1 MLSGRALKRCLRA
14 NNLNTRVARCAQYRN
29 ISETVFNG
37 GNTAYMEQMHRHWVN
52 DPQSVHVSWQAFFST
67 GQFQLPGGSASQV
80 AATAEPSTA
89 DTEVVKLDR
98 LVSSFQR
105 YGHLKAK
112 LDPLGL
118 SDAGAVRHYGA
129 AGLYQGLEPSH
140 FGWSDADVENKK
152 IFIGNNFDMLDSV
165 PPIVHHLTKDGYISL
180 KELLNKLNE
189 VYCGSIGYEIG
200 HIREHE
206 RTAWLL
212 NLIEL
217 EQKPFSA
224 QECHEILDRLTY
236 ADHFEQFLAIK
247 FPAQKRFGLDGA
259 ESLIPCI
266 KSLIDTSA
274 SLGVGD
280 FVIGMPH
287 RGRLNILANV
297 VRKNLAQILNEFSG
311 LAEAQADEGSGDVKY
326 HMGTSHDRTIGGRTV
341 HLSLMANP
349 SHLEAVN
356 PLVLGKTRAK
366 MFYNNDPTGEKTA
379 ALIIHGDASFSGQG
393 VVYECLSFSDLPAY
407 QTGGCIHIVCN
418 NQIGFTTDTVN
429 ARSTPYCTD
438 VAKSIGAP
446 IFHVNGDD
454 PEAVVRVAKIAAMY
468 RQQFRQDVVIDLIC
482 YRKFGHNEGDE
493 PMFTQPVMYKQIK
506 KQPGVWQQYKNKCIE
521 KGLLAED
528 TITEISERVKS
539 IQTTAFEASQ
549 SFKLEEGEGWL
560 DGAWEGFKARHMPS
574 QIEPTSCKEE
584 DFNAVA
590 KAVISLPKDFNIHP
604 RIKKIWAEKAD
615 MFEGKREID
624 WGTAEQ
630 LAFGT
635 LLREGVHVRMSG
647 QDVERGT
654 FSHRH
659 AVLHEQKNAD
669 VKNRPTYMPLTHIEG
684 AKAEFVI
691 HNSNLSEYGV
701 CGFELGYSL
710 ENPNSLVLWEA
721 QFGDFANG
729 AQIIFDQFLSS
740 CESKWLRQCGL
751 VVLMPHGY
759 EGGGPEHSSC
769 RMERFLQMTD
779 DDPSVIPEQNAHT
792 QIQIQRCNWQFLN
805 CSTPANYF
813 HALRRQVKRNF
824 RKPLLVASPKSLL
837 KLRHCVSPKEDFLEG
852 STFNRVI
859 PANELS
865 CGAANVRRHIFC
877 TGKIYYEIQAELETK
892 GIDYIAVS
900 RLEQI
905 APFPFD
911 SVQQELERFPNAE
924 LMWVQ
929 EEPKN
934 MGAWAYV
941 QPRFYTIL
949 LRGIKRDIPVLYAG
963 RKVNPS
969 PATGFPKQHKAEIEE
984 YMERATTL

>member
-1 MLSGRALKRCLRA
+1 M
-14 NNLNTRVARCAQYRN
+14 
-29 ISETVFNG
+29 
-37 GNTAYMEQMHRHWVN
+37 
-52 DPQSVHVSWQAFFST
+52 
-67 GQFQLPGGSASQV
+67 
-80 AATAEPSTA
+80 
-89 DTEVVKLDR
+89 KLDKMVR
-98 LVSSFQR
+98 SYQR

-118 SDAGAVRHYGA
+118 SDAGAVRHFGGTEQFK
-129 AGLYQGLEPSH
+129 GLDPIN
-140 FGWSDADVENKK
+140 FGWSETDVENKK
-152 IFIGNNFDMLDSV
+152 IFVGKNFETLISASA
-165 PPIVHHLTKDGYISL
+165 PIIEHLTKDGYISL
-180 KELLNKLNE
+180 KEIHEKLNE
-189 VYCGSIGYEIG
+189 VYAGPIGYDIG

-266 KSLIDTSA
+266 KSLIDKSA
-274 SLGVGD
+274 SLGVGN

-297 VRKNLAQILNEFSG
+297 VRKNMAQILHEFRG
-311 LAEAQADEGSGDVKY
+311 LAEAQEDEGSGDVKY

-379 ALIIHGDASFSGQG
+379 PLIIHGDASFSGQG

-407 QTGGCIHIVCN
+407 QTGGCFHIVCN
-418 NQIGFTTDTVN
+418 NQIGFTTDTN
-429 ARSTPYCTD
+429 IARSTPYCTD
-438 VAKSIGAP
+438 VAKAIGAP

-454 PEAVVRVAKIAAMY
+454 PEAVVRVAAIAAKY

-493 PMFTQPVMYKQIK
+493 PKFTQPVMYRQINKQVS
-506 KQPGVWQQYKNKCIE
+506 VWEQYKKKVIE
-521 KGLLAED
+521 KGHLTED
-528 TITEISERVKS
+528 QIKEISQRVSS
-539 IQTTAFEASQ
+539 IHKMAFDASQ
-549 SFKLEEGEGWL
+549 TFKLEEGEGWL

-574 QIEPTSCKEE
+574 TIQPTWCEAK
-584 DFNAVA
+584 DFDAVTNAV
-590 KAVISLPKDFNIHP
+590 INLPKDLNIHS
-604 RIKKIWAEKAD
+604 RLKKIWSEKAE
-615 MFEGKREID
+615 MFAGKKDID

-659 AVLHEQKNAD
+659 AVLHEQINCD
-669 VKNRPTYMPLTHIEG
+669 NDNRPSYMPLCNIEG
-684 AKAEFVI
+684 AKGEFIVS
-691 HNSNLSEYGV
+691 NSNLSEFGV
-701 CGFELGYSL
+701 LGFDLGFSYES
-710 ENPNSLVLWEA
+710 PNCLVLWEA

-740 CESKWLRQCGL
+740 SESKWKRQTGIVAL
-751 VVLMPHGY
+751 LPHGY

-769 RMERFLQMTD
+769 RMERWLQMCD
-779 DDPSVIPEQNAHT
+779 DDPDEVPDLDAQT
-792 QIQIQRCNWQFLN
+792 VMQRTNWHFLN

-813 HALRRQVKRNF
+813 HALRRQIKRNY
-824 RKPLLVASPKSLL
+824 RKPLIIATPKSLL
-837 KLRHCVSPKEDFLEG
+837 KLRQCVSEK
-852 STFNRVI
+852 
-859 PANELS
+859 
-865 CGAANVRRHIFC
+865 
-877 TGKIYYEIQAELETK
+877 
-892 GIDYIAVS
+892 
-900 RLEQI
+900 
-905 APFPFD
+905 
-911 SVQQELERFPNAE
+911 
-924 LMWVQ
+924 
-929 EEPKN
+929 
-934 MGAWAYV
+934 
-941 QPRFYTIL
+941 
-949 LRGIKRDIPVLYAG
+949 
-963 RKVNPS
+963 
-969 PATGFPKQHKAEIEE
+969 
-984 YMERATTL
+984 